1 MPGGGCRWGQP
12 WPEAS
17 SAQGLGSRKTPVFG
31 GEEGRDGGMYI
42 LRGGIFQSV
51 PSCPRAAPKPVLL
64 LATVTDLC
72 DARVIQA
79 GQQASRKVG
88 I

>member
-1 MPGGGCRWGQP
+1 MPGGGCDWGRP

-17 SAQGLGSRKTPVFG
+17 TAQGLRSRQTPVFG
-31 GEEGRDGGMYI
+31 GEEGRAGRMCI
-42 LRGGIFQSV
+42 LCGGICQSV

-64 LATVTDLC
+64 LATVTGLF

-88 I
+88 T